1 MSSRKNRRRKD
12 KIDRR
17 ELARSSQV
25 RLIKILENPSEHH
38 RKVVQSSVLHLVK
51 ISQRHRIPIPLRARH
66 LFCRQC
72 LSPYRYGEN
81 ARVRIR
87 AGQRTLTCMEC
98 TSVRRYGGG
107 PKSHR
112 KTDSSHS

>member
-17 ELARSSQV
+17 EFARASQV
-25 RLIKILENPSEHH
+25 RLIKILENPMQYHP
-38 RKVVQSSVLHLVK
+38 KVVQSSVLHLVK

-66 LFCRQC
+66 LFCRKC
-72 LSPYRYGEN
+72 LSPYQYGEN

-87 AGQRTLTCMEC
+87 AGQRTVTCMEC
-98 TSVRRYGGG
+98 SSVRRYGGG
-107 PKSHR
+107 PKYHR
-112 KTDSSHS
+112 KTDTLNS

>member
-1 MSSRKNRRRKD
+1 MSSRRNRRRRD

-17 ELARSSQV
+17 EFARISQV
-25 RLIKILENPSEHH
+25 RLIKILENPTQHH
-38 RKVVQSSVLHLVK
+38 RNVVQSSVLHLVK

-72 LSPYRYGEN
+72 LKPSYYGVN
-81 ARVRIR
+81 TRVRIR
-87 AGQRTLTCMEC
+87 AGQRTVTCTDC
-98 TSVRRYGGG
+98 SSVRRYGGG

-112 KTDSSHS
+112 RSESRDS